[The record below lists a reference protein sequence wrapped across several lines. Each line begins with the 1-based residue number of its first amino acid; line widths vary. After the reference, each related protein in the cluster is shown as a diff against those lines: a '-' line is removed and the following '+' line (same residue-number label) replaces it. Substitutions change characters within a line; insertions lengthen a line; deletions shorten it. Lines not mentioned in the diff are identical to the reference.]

1 MTRSYLSA
9 LYDCYFVPCYDSS
22 FAVDSTKPVMI
33 PKDPSITQAGAEELS
48 ALDIRK
54 LRRGYHCES
63 STEVILSCK
72 DQ

>member
-1 MTRSYLSA
+1 M
-9 LYDCYFVPCYDSS
+9 
-22 FAVDSTKPVMI
+22 DSTKPVMI